1 MVVECRLV
9 DSIISFNGW
18 LSNCWSR
25 LCHIML
31 VDIILLEWLISYCT
45 GLREGYRGAS
55 WSAMLLSVACCLST
69 GQLTAHSCWRW
80 APPRLPPQTRA
91 PSLTGSPARPS
102 LCSSV
107 SPSAAARRQR
117 GVPSEHRTTARSK
130 RKEERDGLVK
140 QVPGFNVGLLPGENR
155 DGGAT

>member
-1 MVVECRLV
+1 MVVECRFV

-31 VDIILLEWLISYCT
+31 VDSILVGVAYIILYWAKGGIPWGQLVGQPC
-45 GLREGYRGAS
+45 
-55 WSAMLLSVACCLST
+55 CCLLPAVCPQ

-117 GVPSEHRTTARSK
+117 GVPSERRTTARSK
-130 RKEERDGLVK
+130 TERRKRRVSEAGTRV
-140 QVPGFNVGLLPGENR
+140 
-155 DGGAT
+155 

>member
-1 MVVECRLV
+1 MGPVGQPC
-9 DSIISFNGW
+9 
-18 LSNCWSR
+18 
-25 LCHIML
+25 
-31 VDIILLEWLISYCT
+31 
-45 GLREGYRGAS
+45 
-55 WSAMLLSVACCLST
+55 CCLLPAVCPQ

-117 GVPSEHRTTARSK
+117 GVPSERRTTARSK

-140 QVPGFNVGLLPGENR
+140 QVPGFHVGLLPGGNR
-155 DGGAT
+155 DTGGAT